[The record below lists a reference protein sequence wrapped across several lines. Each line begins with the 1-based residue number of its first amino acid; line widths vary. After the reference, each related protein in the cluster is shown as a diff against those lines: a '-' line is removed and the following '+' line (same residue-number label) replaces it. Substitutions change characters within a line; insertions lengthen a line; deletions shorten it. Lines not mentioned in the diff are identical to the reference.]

1 MWGGSRKRRGRTHC
15 KKMRGGAF
23 YEFKGALGDT
33 GAGAEWS
40 GVDNLAATPAGQ
52 ILPNNGSELLA
63 APLAGGRRR
72 RGRTGKKGTRKGKKS
87 RRVTRRRRT
96 MRGGAPWESISGT
109 RAEWMGDG
117 SAGLP
122 TFVAGNSNIGTSGHV
137 QNPDGGYH
145 V

>member
-1 MWGGSRKRRGRTHC
+1 MWGGSRKRRGVIRH
-15 KKMRGGAF
+15 KKMRGGM
-23 YEFKGALGDT
+23 YSIEFDPSIGT
-33 GAGAEWS
+33 GAAGFKFVPNDAIDGAGNPIQEPIMPK
-40 GVDNLAATPAGQ
+40 V
-52 ILPNNGSELLA
+52 
-63 APLAGGRRR
+63 GGRRR
-72 RGRTGKKGTRKGKKS
+72 RTGKKGTRKGKKS

-96 MRGGAPWESISGT
+96 MRGGAEWQSISGT

-137 QNPDGGYH
+137 QNPDGGYR